1 MRFFYAMSMLGD
13 LHSPIDSM
21 ALQLL
26 ILGVYIRNSFGA
38 T

>member
-1 MRFFYAMSMLGD
+1 MSILGD

-26 ILGVYIRNSFGA
+26 ILVVYIRNSFAA